1 MGSSG
6 IHLWSPRPRNLGE
19 IGNSPPGIPEILGSS
34 GIHLLESAGK
44 PGSNHPT
51 EFLLPGEA
59 LGRFFLTQ
67 TWISLMSFQHSHFSR
82 PSGRDHLRALHLQEH
97 REENSRF
104 SGHSGCGSQIPLL
117 QPGTFCGHWK
127 NPRIPGIGAQGWWD
141 EGVEFGM
148 GQWNQKIRELRNF

>member
-6 IHLWSPRPRNLGE
+6 IHLWSPRLRNLRE

-59 LGRFFLTQ
+59 LGRFSLTQ
-67 TWISLMSFQHSHFSR
+67 TWISLMSFQHSRFSR
-82 PSGRDHLRALHLQEH
+82 PSGRDHLCALHLQEH

-117 QPGTFCGHWK
+117 QPGTFRGHWK

-141 EGVEFGM
+141 EGVEFVM
-148 GQWNQKIRELRNF
+148 GQWNQKIRELWNF